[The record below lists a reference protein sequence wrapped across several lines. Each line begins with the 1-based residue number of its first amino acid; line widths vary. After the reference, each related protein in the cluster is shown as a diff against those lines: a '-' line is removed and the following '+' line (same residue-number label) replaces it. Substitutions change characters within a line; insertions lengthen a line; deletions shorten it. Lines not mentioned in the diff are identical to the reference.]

1 MCNSTI
7 QFRLSFVVALVA
19 LVGVC
24 GICSTAYGD
33 SINVVNAMTQ
43 GATGDGTT
51 DDTAALQD
59 AYDLA
64 ASTTGV
70 LYIPNGNYRITSS
83 LVFGSGT
90 YGLPGIRVF
99 SDFATIFADDEG
111 MGQVLWV
118 EPASYL
124 TLEGLNLDAND
135 KATYGAYFY
144 KVSGTGNN
152 ISQIRATGA
161 ESHGFFFDM
170 SQVGAFNGLVAKDNA
185 GDGFYVQDSNGAILQ
200 NFQALDNGGNGITV
214 VSDALSAG
222 VHINGGSIERNGGH
236 GIELIGLESP
246 TVIRDVWIESN
257 TGDGILVNDDVKDV
271 IITANGIIGVGSD
284 TNFAIHVEDG
294 AVGIYVS
301 GNFVQR
307 SSGNTN
313 YAEVVFDGADS
324 TSAVAMMNFNR
335 YSGAQRSTSGT
346 LMVPAPEPATLGVL
360 ALGLIPLLI
369 RRSKKAKA

>member
-1 MCNSTI
+1 MYRSTI
-7 QFRLSFVVALVA
+7 QFRLSIVVAFVA
-19 LVGVC
+19 FVGVC

-33 SINVVNAMTQ
+33 AINVVNAITQ
-43 GATGDGTT
+43 GAAGNGTT
-51 DDTAALQD
+51 DDTTALQD

-70 LYIPNGNYRITSS
+70 LYIPNATYRITSS

-99 SDFATIFADDEG
+99 SDFATIKADDEA
-111 MGQVLWV
+111 MGQVVWV
-118 EPASYL
+118 NPASYL
-124 TLEGLNLDAND
+124 TMEGLNLDAND

-152 ISQIRATGA
+152 ISQIRAEGA
-161 ESHGFFFDM
+161 KVAGFYFNA
-170 SQVGAFNGLVAKDNA
+170 SQVGAFTGLVAKDNY
-185 GDGFYVQDSNGAILQ
+185 GDGFYVLDSNGAILQ
-200 NFQALDNGGNGITV
+200 NFQALDNDGNGITV
-214 VSDALSAG
+214 VASAYSGG

-236 GIELIGLESP
+236 GIELIGLDSP

-257 TGDGILVNDDVKDV
+257 TGDGILVNSDVKDV

-313 YAEVVFDGADS
+313 YAEVVFDGSDS

-335 YSGAQRSTSGT
+335 YSGSQRLTSGT
-346 LMVPAPEPATLGVL
+346 LFVPAPEPATLGVL
-360 ALGLIPLLI
+360 ALGLIPMLLR
-369 RRSKKAKA
+369 RRSKKA